1 MAASE
6 DARAAVLR
14 KLNVTWDDEVT
25 AGRVNDVIDVVAPT
39 LSARLGL
46 PADHDFE
53 RGDTE
58 FGLFLSACL
67 YEFSDALDD
76 FWENY
81 RRELDSAR
89 LLRGC
94 AGEGGGD
101 AEA

>member
-1 MAASE
+1 M
-6 DARAAVLR
+6 LR

-25 AGRVNDVIDVVAPT
+25 AGRVGDAIDAVAPA

-46 PADHDFE
+46 PADHEFK
-53 RGDTE
+53 RGDAE

-89 LLRGC
+89 LLNAC
-94 AGEGGGD
+94 DAGADD
-101 AEA
+101 A